1 VVIVTHSYGNREGVR
16 YLSSGVKV
24 LSMQAVGDRAQ
35 SSNPHVCGVVYGV
48 VCL

>member
-24 LSMQAVGDRAQ
+24 PRARGRCRLVIARAV
-35 SSNPHVCGVVYGV
+35 
-48 VCL
+48 L